1 MRLTDRSAH
10 PIKTYL
16 LSSLRVLMHVNYI
29 NLTVY
34 SVAKTDHYKFGRAS
48 SLDETQ
54 WNRGNRSAVKP
65 RFRLATSRLQAS
77 NLGYANSFI
86 VCQPLPD

>member
-48 SLDETQ
+48 SSMK
-54 WNRGNRSAVKP
+54 RSGIEEIGV
-65 RFRLATSRLQAS
+65 L
-77 NLGYANSFI
+77 
-86 VCQPLPD
+86 

>member
-65 RFRLATSRLQAS
+65 RSAMLHR
-77 NLGYANSFI
+77 GYG
-86 VCQPLPD
+86 LPTINISPIE